1 RHAVLAGE
9 AGHVAGLHIGQRR
22 GSGNHVGSAG
32 QGHPAGLGIRPGAAH
47 GAGIAGHQGGTAR
60 QRGVDEVLADA
71 AEQLLDHHDGEEV
84 AHQDHPVGH
93 VHRAHERQQDAG
105 NRGGEIV
112 HGLGLLHELAIA
124 PLKEHAAHHG
134 HGSQSQGP
142 EAELHNGPDQGGH
155 HGDDNIQHDGAGV
168 LRRPDVGRRS

>member
-1 RHAVLAGE
+1 MTLRQIRYSAAHDQQQGGDLAQGAADVAQEHIRHAVLAGE
-9 AGHVAGLHIGQRR
+9 AGHVAGLHIGQGR
-22 GSGNHVGSAG
+22 GGGDHVGSAAD

-93 VHRAHERQQDAG
+93 VSPGTQTPAG
-105 NRGGEIV
+105 CR
-112 HGLGLLHELAIA
+112 
-124 PLKEHAAHHG
+124 
-134 HGSQSQGP
+134 
-142 EAELHNGPDQGGH
+142 
-155 HGDDNIQHDGAGV
+155 
-168 LRRPDVGRRS
+168 